1 MKNCYFQLFIKSI
14 TLRKLLF
21 FSFCHLS
28 SKQELFSNS
37 QELGKKGNYFFEEH
51 SMKVSF
57 RGDCFKTGSPKILVI
72 QLSTTESREWTIRYQ
87 KKYLERNGILFKGQ
101 VDVCLWWVCL
111 DLCNHFLT
119 TYYTERKKERVSLL
133 GMYWLSARPFSC
145 YHI

>member
-21 FSFCHLS
+21 FLS
-28 SKQELFSNS
+28 VIYLRNRNYFPIHKNF
-37 QELGKKGNYFFEEH
+37 GKKGNYFFEEH